1 MGSLQVIPY
10 LPTIVMCWTQV
21 CSPFWQ
27 RASGLSKTRYYGL
40 RRRVSNGG
48 GAAPTEDSN
57 PLKRKRKSPQ
67 NDRKNDMSRY
77 MERQFKLFGQYIPNA
92 NEVHL
97 PVGFSKSGMH
107 LTYTAFV
114 GEDDAMD
121 QGTFGRHWATR
132 YPRVKINKST
142 DFAKCNTCINAKE
155 TMDALSTSS
164 GFRGMTQSCF
174 DICDTYI
181 IHGCARRT
189 R

>member
-142 DFAKCNTCINAKE
+142 DFAKCDTCINAKE